1 MNVENKRTKV
11 KKTKITNRN
20 EMMQI
25 RTKEKRTYRNLTEE
39 LRHHKNKAINRVK
52 ILRQLERLKGEK
64 DQRIK
69 GTNKIKEKEAE

>member
-20 EMMQI
+20 EMQI

-52 ILRQLERLKGEK
+52 ILRQLERLKDEK